1 MNSLK
6 CTSNC
11 RYIDMPLCC
20 KDCYAR
26 DTCNH
31 HCSNENSNVCNC
43 RIDSCKSIEV
53 EAINHNIGKS

>member
-6 CTSNC
+6 CTSYC

-31 HCSNENSNVCNC
+31 HCVYENSDICSC
-43 RIDSCKSIEV
+43 RFDSSMKVEI
-53 EAINHNIGKS
+53 EAISDENLV